1 MTLLILR
8 YWQRNFTNRERR
20 ISKVLTL
27 SIKKMI
33 RREKREVNVMS
44 KFLTNKER
52 FEGKEVDIYAPF
64 GGRLLDKLLLKE
76 VIEDNC
82 IYGESLIS
90 GIETAYYLSDGIRV
104 SMKA

>member
-1 MTLLILR
+1 MG
-8 YWQRNFTNRERR
+8 
-20 ISKVLTL
+20 
-27 SIKKMI
+27 
-33 RREKREVNVMS
+33 
-44 KFLTNKER
+44 KFLTNKEK

-64 GGRLLDKLLLKE
+64 GGRLLDKLFVKE

-82 IYGESLIS
+82 LYGESLIS

>member
-1 MTLLILR
+1 M
-8 YWQRNFTNRERR
+8 
-20 ISKVLTL
+20 LTL

-64 GGRLLDKLLLKE
+64 GGRLLDKLLVKE